1 MFVFCFLGGGL
12 SVLLLPSR
20 LLCTH
25 PSPSPVR
32 LRWPPGSSALTTWT
46 SVPKVC
52 IYVYTH
58 AQLTITD
65 SNSAMSAHI
74 SLFCSCL
81 YVIRTPPPPHTHS
94 LWFSPSLSLSF
105 LSLFLCYSLA
115 TELSECEAQLLE
127 LNHLLR
133 SMEVLHRTYSAP
145 AINALQVLFFIPQQH
160 RVCFSFH
167 RNCYMCNSDIPVK
180 KVSSG
185 SSQ

>member
-1 MFVFCFLGGGL
+1 M
-12 SVLLLPSR
+12 LLLPSR

-81 YVIRTPPPPHTHS
+81 YVIRTPPHTLSDFLH
-94 LWFSPSLSLSF
+94 LSLSF

-145 AINALQVLFFIPQQH
+145 AINALQVLFFILQQH
-160 RVCFSFH
+160 RVYFSFH

>member
-1 MFVFCFLGGGL
+1 MCVFLCVCFLFFGGGL

-52 IYVYTH
+52 IYVH
-58 AQLTITD
+58 AQLTIND

-81 YVIRTPPPPHTHS
+81 YVIRNPPPHPPHTHTHS
-94 LWFSPSLSLSF
+94 LWFSPSLSLLPLTVSLL
-105 LSLFLCYSLA
+105 LS
-115 TELSECEAQLLE
+115 
-127 LNHLLR
+127 R
-133 SMEVLHRTYSAP
+133 HRAVWVWGSVARAESP
-145 AINALQVLFFIPQQH
+145 AEE
-160 RVCFSFH
+160 
-167 RNCYMCNSDIPVK
+167 Y
-180 KVSSG
+180 G
-185 SSQ
+185 SSTPHLFCTCYQCPAGLIFYSTTA

>member
-1 MFVFCFLGGGL
+1 MCVFLCVCFLFFGGGL

-81 YVIRTPPPPHTHS
+81 YVIRTPPSPHTHT
-94 LWFSPSLSLSF
+94 LSLIFSI
-105 LSLFLCYSLA
+105 SLPPS
-115 TELSECEAQLLE
+115 S
-127 LNHLLR
+127 H
-133 SMEVLHRTYSAP
+133 
-145 AINALQVLFFIPQQH
+145 
-160 RVCFSFH
+160 CFSVTLSPQSCLSV
-167 RNCYMCNSDIPVK
+167 RLSC
-180 KVSSG
+180 
-185 SSQ
+185 